1 MEHLKKLRKALTKQ
15 ELKVIEQYIAGS
27 SWVSA
32 YHSVFPDEKNQAVI
46 YGLKKAGK
54 TVEYL
59 NAMEEEAIKQT
70 LWDKQK
76 ILEKLQK
83 AAELALDGA
92 DTTTTTYKDGE
103 EVSKTVTHKKELSA
117 GNKSL
122 ELLGKNLGMFGSEI
136 TINGLDEVVKEL
148 KDKGDSLAAMV
159 DTDE

>member
-1 MEHLKKLRKALTKQ
+1 
-15 ELKVIEQYIAGS
+15 
-27 SWVSA
+27 
-32 YHSVFPDEKNQAVI
+32 
-46 YGLKKAGK
+46 
-54 TVEYL
+54 
-59 NAMEEEAIKQT
+59 MEEETINSQ